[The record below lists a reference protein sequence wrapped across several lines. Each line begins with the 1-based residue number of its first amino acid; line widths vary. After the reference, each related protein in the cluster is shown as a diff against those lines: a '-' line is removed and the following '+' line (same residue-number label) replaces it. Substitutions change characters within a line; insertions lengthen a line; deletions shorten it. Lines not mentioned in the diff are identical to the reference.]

1 MRSMGLISNL
11 TDPGKSENVL
21 VFARMLSLGTAPF
34 EFLKMHL
41 YQYTQKIELCS
52 NKFDFLPLFC
62 LVGLVPNSLLSGSR
76 GLLKCSNMV
85 GEAPS
90 LQSGLLLSPPA
101 MLSVKRLCLV
111 WSTALAVLCVSSLVR
126 LTSRHSKPSPSASAV
141 RTLPFA
147 SSAKRSTPVI
157 PASRCA

>member
-76 GLLKCSNMV
+76 G
-85 GEAPS
+85 
-90 LQSGLLLSPPA
+90 
-101 MLSVKRLCLV
+101 
-111 WSTALAVLCVSSLVR
+111 
-126 LTSRHSKPSPSASAV
+126 TSATSWRDDEGGDV
-141 RTLPFA
+141 MFVTIFA
-147 SSAKRSTPVI
+147 GD
-157 PASRCA
+157 